1 MCITG
6 DGAGVSAKDSG
17 VRVGHF
23 PGTTNLLN
31 QSSLDVVTWVFYR
44 ESCKAEDY
52 TVLDGRL
59 TGVLPDLCRLY
70 NDGEAGEL
78 LLDGVPTEVLFSV
91 AVRAPSLDAPPGF
104 CAGVNRASRVAVLHA
119 RQVMVRPVVRGG
131 RGAPSNPH
139 FGAILDFFGPRK
151 KAHVSTHSTLAVV
164 SKTPFVL

>member
-1 MCITG
+1 VLASTALLALQRCRACAI
-6 DGAGVSAKDSG
+6 AARLLCWFRLRFSRCSAALCAAT
-17 VRVGHF
+17 VY
-23 PGTTNLLN
+23 
-31 QSSLDVVTWVFYR
+31 YR
-44 ESCKAEDY
+44 
-52 TVLDGRL
+52 RL
-59 TGVLPDLCRLY
+59 M
-70 NDGEAGEL
+70 
-78 LLDGVPTEVLFSV
+78 FSV

-139 FGAILDFFGPRK
+139 FGAILDFFGPRE